1 MATTIGEVIGRIRN
15 QLKAV
20 KQDPFLT
27 DRYIFS
33 LITKHAHWLMK
44 REDSKNKLMRFSS
57 VIQTLDN
64 LELIDVDRVEACC
77 TNAKSD
83 CTIKRTKDKVPTFMQ
98 GYYGPLI
105 RAVTSLDSSQILN
118 PTNPTTYTAM
128 TNTSSFKY
136 NKTKYYWYL
145 NDYLYF
151 PDNDWDAIRLEG
163 IFEDDIT
170 KYNCDLSDDCFP
182 RQQQSFNVPDYLHG
196 EIESN
201 VIKDFGLTIQ
211 LPPDVTSDK
220 QHILREYGKL

>member
-33 LITKHAHWLMK
+33 LISKHSHWLMK

-64 LELIDVDRVEACC
+64 LELIDVDKVEACC

-105 RAVTSLDSSQILN
+105 RSITSLDGSQILM
-118 PTNPTTYTAM
+118 PTNPSTYVAM
-128 TNTSSFKY
+128 SNTSSFRY
-136 NKTKYYWYL
+136 NETNYYWYL

-151 PDNDWDAIRLEG
+151 PDLDWEAIRIEG

-170 KYNCDLSDDCFP
+170 KYNCDPSDDCLL
-182 RQQQSFNVPDYLHG
+182 RQQQLFNVPDYLHG

-201 VIKDFGLTIQ
+201 VIKDFGLTVQ

-220 QHILREYGKL
+220 QHILR

>member
-1 MATTIGEVIGRIRN
+1 MPTTIGETVSRIRN

-20 KQDPFLT
+20 KQDAFLT

-33 LITKHAHWLMK
+33 LIRKHAYWLMK
-44 REDSKNKLMRFSS
+44 REDSKSKLMRFSS
-57 VIQTLDN
+57 VIQTIGYI
-64 LELIDVDRVEACC
+64 ELIDIDVVEACC
-77 TNAKSD
+77 AGIKSS

-105 RAVTSLDSSQILN
+105 RAITSIDGSEIMQ
-118 PTNPTTYTAM
+118 PTTPSTYVSASASTK
-128 TNTSSFKY
+128 FKY

-151 PDNDWDAIRLEG
+151 PNLDWDAIKIEG

-170 KYNCDLSDDCFP
+170 KLNCDTIDNCVP
-182 RQQQSFNVPDYLHG
+182 RQEQLFNVPDYLHG

-201 VIKDFGLTIQ
+201 VIKDFGITLQIPSDLT
-211 LPPDVTSDK
+211 PDK
-220 QHILREYGKL
+220 QNILR